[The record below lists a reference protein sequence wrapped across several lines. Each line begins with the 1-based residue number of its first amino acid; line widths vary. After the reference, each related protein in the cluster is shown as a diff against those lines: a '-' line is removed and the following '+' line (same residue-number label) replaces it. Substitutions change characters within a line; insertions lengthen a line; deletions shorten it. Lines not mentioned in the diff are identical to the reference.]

1 MAGFKP
7 TPASSSAASTAV
19 VAGST
24 GGAASERIDVQM
36 VQFYTPFGKHLRTL
50 KVPGSSLASMTWEG
64 NSLRMALAVDSFIF
78 FANIRPDY
86 KWGHFGQTLIY
97 AFNKPDRAEN
107 CVCFWD
113 TKTDERHIKCGPIEE
128 DACR

>member
-1 MAGFKP
+1 
-7 TPASSSAASTAV
+7 
-19 VAGST
+19 
-24 GGAASERIDVQM
+24 
-36 VQFYTPFGKHLRTL
+36 
-50 KVPGSSLASMTWEG
+50 
-64 NSLRMALAVDSFIF
+64 MALAVDSFIF

-113 TKTDERHIKCGPIEE
+113 TKTDERHIKC
-128 DACR
+128 DAVWMLAALRNHVDVFNQFYVAILNFPMLFQFNFPCTSCHPFHNLFPLSVFYRMFHSDTSRS